1 MIIIAK
7 IIDDW
12 LILFVYAMLSAL
24 ITGWAAGKFFF
35 KRDNTAADDSSRQ
48 WRPELL
54 LAAFVI
60 SVSLLLKMG
69 SSSWAM
75 KLRGL
80 LGDLSATS
88 ILLISLALYT
98 QISGRRFFIEKMQ
111 RAAFVIVILGLLIYP
126 AEMGLISFGIYE
138 YGYAWQLIAILA
150 AASSWPS
157 GKMPV
162 VVMLSAA
169 VLFYISPEGS
179 NNFFDFIIDFP
190 LWVIASIYLIKN
202 CRRSGRIDKSQSI
215 DITIKSS

>member
-7 IIDDW
+7 IVDDW
-12 LILFVYAMLSAL
+12 LMLFVYAMLSAL
-24 ITGWAAGKFFF
+24 ITGWAADKFFL
-35 KRDNTAADDSSRQ
+35 KRNNTAAQDSNRQ
-48 WRPELL
+48 WLPELL
-54 LAAFVI
+54 LAAVVI
-60 SVSLLLKMG
+60 SASLFIKMD

-88 ILLISLALYT
+88 ILLISLALYA
-98 QISGRRFFIEKMQ
+98 QISGRRFLIENMQ
-111 RAAFVIVILGLLIYP
+111 RAAFVIVIIGLLIYP
-126 AEMGLISFGIYE
+126 AEMGLLSFGIYE

-150 AASSWPS
+150 AAASWPS
-157 GKMPV
+157 GKMPA

-169 VLFYISPEGS
+169 LLFYISPEGS

-190 LWVIASIYLIKN
+190 LWVITLVYLIKN
-202 CRRSGRIDKSQSI
+202 YRRSGRIDKSQSV